1 MKKKDHMCNVC
12 FELDDRVK
20 KDMQETLSKTPYS
33 MARAFQIFA
42 LMCGHAKN
50 NPKKIM
56 DFLYENNYAT
66 EEDLLRIDEDIKN
79 GTARLV
85 SHNLE
90 DLRDA

>member
-1 MKKKDHMCNVC
+1 MKKKTHMCSVC

-42 LMCGHAKN
+42 KMCGHAKN
-50 NPKKIM
+50 DPKKIA
-56 DFLYENNYAT
+56 DFLFENNYNT

-85 SHNLE
+85 KH
-90 DLRDA
+90 DLIEVDD